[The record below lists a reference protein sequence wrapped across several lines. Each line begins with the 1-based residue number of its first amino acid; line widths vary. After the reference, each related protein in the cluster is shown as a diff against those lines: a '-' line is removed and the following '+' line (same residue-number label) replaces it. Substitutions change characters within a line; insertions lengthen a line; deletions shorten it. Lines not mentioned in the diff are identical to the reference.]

1 MLSHGTRVAC
11 VSQRVQAVEL
21 PVDVNDNQ
29 HAMDTLLRNAFIYT
43 GDDRHTCF
51 ARGALLIS
59 EGRLRWV
66 GDESQLPD
74 ALAVFSATSSPS
86 APPVRVV
93 DLSGRVVMPGMIN
106 THTHGGLSLHRGCC
120 DSGNLFQWIQT
131 LAPYTSPLTLEDNRW
146 GCYQAVLEMVR
157 GGVTTACDCTR
168 YGAGLFASVASEVG
182 MRSLGGALA
191 NSPALRPNGRP
202 NWPLA
207 LEETQQAI
215 SEQDGNGLCRFYLGA
230 HSPYSCTPELLVEVK
245 QTADRLGLPFVIH
258 AAESQDEVETVR
270 SRYGRRTIEHLHHL
284 GVLDKNTILAHCVW
298 VDDGEIELLASSG
311 ATVSHNSISNAK
323 LASGVAPV
331 PALRARGVPVGLGTD
346 SMLSNN
352 AQNLFQEMK
361 FAVLLQRAHRLDGF
375 ALSGGDALAM
385 ATREGAQVLG
395 WQTDIGSLE
404 AGKEADLVI
413 LDLEHPLGLTAERVL
428 SDLVFAAG
436 PQHVHAVMVHG
447 ETIFEEGRFTRI
459 DEREIR
465 ERIHRHGRTLK
476 QQPS

>member
-1 MLSHGTRVAC
+1 
-11 VSQRVQAVEL
+11 
-21 PVDVNDNQ
+21 
-29 HAMDTLLRNAFIYT
+29 MDTLLRNAFIYT
-43 GDDRHTCF
+43 GDVLHTCF
-51 ARGALLIS
+51 PHGALLIS
-59 EGRLRWV
+59 DGRLCWV
-66 GDESQLPD
+66 GEESQLPD
-74 ALAVFSATSSPS
+74 VSSA
-86 APPVRVV
+86 RVV
-93 DLSGRVVMPGMIN
+93 DLEGRVVMPGLIN

-120 DSGNLFQWIQT
+120 DSGNLFQWAQT

-191 NSPALRPNGRP
+191 NSPSLRPNGRP

-207 LEETQQAI
+207 FAETEQAM
-215 SEQDGNGLCRFYLGA
+215 SELGGDSRCRFYLGA

-245 QTADRLGLPFVIH
+245 QAADRLGLPFVIH
-258 AAESQDEVETVR
+258 AGESQEEVEIVR
-270 SRYGRRTIEHLHHL
+270 SRYGRRPIEHLHHL
-284 GVLDKNTILAHCVW
+284 GVLDARSILAHCVW
-298 VDDGEIELLASSG
+298 LDEGEIDLLAESG
-311 ATVSHNSISNAK
+311 ATVSHNPISNAK

-331 PALRARGVPVGLGTD
+331 VALRAHGVPVGLGTD

-361 FAVLLQRAHRLDGF
+361 FAVLLQRAHLLDGH
-375 ALSGGDALAM
+375 ALSARDALAM
-385 ATREGAQVLG
+385 GTREGAQVLG
-395 WQTDIGSLE
+395 WQSEIGSLE

-413 LDLEHPLGLTAERVL
+413 LDLEHPLGLTTERVL

-436 PQHVHAVMVHG
+436 PQHIHAVMVHG

-459 DEREIR
+459 DERDIR
-465 ERIHRHGRTLK
+465 SRIHRHGLTLS
-476 QQPS
+476 QPS